1 MGSSIWSR
9 ASAQRVSRRSALIA
23 SGGLGL
29 GAAFLAACG
38 GSDSGGSTTNTKDSS
53 GNNSQVAKNVD
64 TTAQAKR
71 GGTLKDYAQAE
82 PRTLDPVQPL
92 ADLNRIATFVYNTL
106 LTAKPSK
113 LSPATGETQGSLAQ
127 SWEVAPDGLTITFK
141 LRQGVK
147 WHNKAPVSGRAFD
160 SGDVLASFD
169 RYIKMGPLGA
179 LVFNAASPTAPVLTT
194 TAPDA
199 NTVVMKLKE
208 PIVYLP
214 NWFASFGSFTGQII
228 MYPKEAGGSLNLGN
242 EMIGTGP
249 FQLKSHTP
257 SVNFVLERN
266 PDYWD
271 KDAAMI
277 DTIEMP
283 VVQEYAARLAQL
295 RAGNIYYAL
304 DANTLR
310 AEDIL
315 SLKKDEPRIL
325 LYQKPMDTT
334 IPGTVMTFGH
344 LPAGQSKFSDERV
357 RQAVS
362 MSWDR
367 DLYISAWYN
376 VDKFQAAGY
385 PVDTAWSSGL
395 NYVESY
401 KAGGWFVDPKDE
413 KTFGPNAKYYKYDV
427 AEAKKLLAA
436 AGLASGFEVPIRYP
450 ASPQYSLDKQSQPLI
465 GFLQDI
471 GLKGKLNAQTD
482 YTQDY
487 IPNNRDANGSYEGLA
502 FHSVTGGTP
511 TLISPISSL
520 VALHL
525 PSSGPTWN
533 GYDVNGKGDKSGDP
547 ALIDILSKARV
558 EKDVATQKK
567 LIQDAQRLLGKAQ
580 HILTLPGSATS
591 FYAVW
596 PAVQNFHTYDS
607 GTDLS
612 WEHYAMWIDSTK
624 APLGNG

>member
-1 MGSSIWSR
+1 M
-9 ASAQRVSRRSALIA
+9 A
-23 SGGLGL
+23 GL
-29 GAAFLAACG
+29 GAAFVAACG
-38 GSDSGGSTTNTKDSS
+38 GGGSDSKS
-53 GNNSQVAKNVD
+53 GNDTGSGGASSQVAKYTD

-71 GGTLKDYAQAE
+71 GGVLKDYAQAE

-106 LTAKPSK
+106 LTAKPGK
-113 LSPATGETQGSLAQ
+113 LTPATGDVQGSLAQ
-127 SWEVAPDGLTITFK
+127 SWEIAPDGLTITFK

-160 SGDVLASFD
+160 SGDVLASFE

-179 LVFNAASPTAPVLTT
+179 LVFNAASPTAPVLST

-271 KDAAMI
+271 KDAAMF

-283 VVQEYAARLAQL
+283 VVQEYAARLSQL
-295 RAGNIYYAL
+295 RAGNVYYAL

-315 SLKKDEPRIL
+315 TLKKDEPRIL

-376 VDKFQAAGY
+376 VDKFQAAGL

-395 NYVESY
+395 NYVDSY
-401 KAGGWFVDPKDE
+401 KAGGWFLDPKDE
-413 KTFGPNAKYYKYDV
+413 KTFGPNARYYKYDV

-436 AGLASGFEVPIRYP
+436 AGLANGFEVPVRYP
-450 ASPQYSLDKQSQPLI
+450 ASAQYTLDKQTQPLI
-465 GFLQDI
+465 GFMQDI
-471 GLKGKLNAQTD
+471 GLKAKINAITD

-487 IPNNRDANGSYEGLA
+487 IPNDRDANGSYEGLG

-547 ALIDILSKARV
+547 ALIEILSKARV

-580 HILTLPGSATS
+580 HILTYPGSATS
-591 FYAVW
+591 FFAVW